1 MNDVG
6 VVGQQVVEEVRDM
19 VKHFAIRNELN
30 DLLFIFLTDFL
41 EKLEKKRENKAIL
54 IKIYFIVFP
63 FDRVLYI
70 IHIMLVRTDI
80 HVVVQQF
87 LQKQR
92 GLVQITIIGQ
102 IDSIIT
108 TIAIVMQ
115 KSSPVLIEQLCGWV
129 VRLGQ
134 GGEEGIDIILIVLV
148 DIFLKCNEKQRIE
161 KYTQL
166 GDDRVVLTHII
177 LHQGRIKVDHR
188 INHLFGGCIIK
199 TTQ

>member
-54 IKIYFIVFP
+54 IKIYLIVFP

-87 LQKQR
+87 LQQQR

-115 KSSPVLIEQLCGWV
+115 KSSPALIEQLCGWV

-148 DIFLKCNEKQRIE
+148 DILLKCNEK
-161 KYTQL
+161 
-166 GDDRVVLTHII
+166 
-177 LHQGRIKVDHR
+177 
-188 INHLFGGCIIK
+188 
-199 TTQ
+199 